1 MRKLILA
8 LAVVVMCLG
17 MTGCAARTQ
26 QEIASLD
33 YGTYPENY
41 EAIVRGHMNNLLFDP
56 YSAQFNFQGTPSQQ
70 YKPAGLLADEAY
82 GWGGVVYINAK
93 GDVLLNCDLSYQ
105 KQKKYVIGNVL
116 KESLND
122 ILIRNLDEESL
133 KGAEMCG

>member
-8 LAVVVMCLG
+8 LAVVVICLG
-17 MTGCAARTQ
+17 MVGCAARTQ

-41 EAIVRGHMNNLLFDP
+41 EAIVRGYMNNLLFDP

-93 GDVLLNCDLSYQ
+93 NRFGA
-105 KQKKYVIGNVL
+105 YVGGKPYYYIIRYGNL
-116 KESLND
+116 IWMNE
-122 ILIRNLDEESL
+122 ILTY
-133 KGAEMCG
+133 